1 MWWRGGSRSVKHR
14 KVIGD
19 LKTIR
24 GSRSIWQR
32 EVNVDLQ
39 TRGGSRSVRHE
50 EVNGFDIVKPRLNM
64 SINPFTIGTCC
75 FGTFLCE
82 LYFDWCKG
90 KVNTDIK
97 TQKFHVSFYYRKCKG
112 YHKICTCTG
121 SLNSSLDILTD
132 YVISV
137 AFEL

>member
-64 SINPFTIGTCC
+64 SINLFTIGVPVALEHFCVNCTLI
-75 FGTFLCE
+75 GA
-82 LYFDWCKG
+82 KG
-90 KVNTDIK
+90 
-97 TQKFHVSFYYRKCKG
+97 R
-112 YHKICTCTG
+112 
-121 SLNSSLDILTD
+121 
-132 YVISV
+132 
-137 AFEL
+137 

>member
-50 EVNGFDIVKPRLNM
+50 EVNGFDIVKPRL
-64 SINPFTIGTCC
+64 
-75 FGTFLCE
+75 
-82 LYFDWCKG
+82 
-90 KVNTDIK
+90 
-97 TQKFHVSFYYRKCKG
+97 
-112 YHKICTCTG
+112 KICTCTG

>member
-64 SINPFTIGTCC
+64 SINPFTIGVPVA
-75 FGTFLCE
+75 LE

-97 TQKFHVSFYYRKCKG
+97 TQKFHVSFY
-112 YHKICTCTG
+112 
-121 SLNSSLDILTD
+121 
-132 YVISV
+132 
-137 AFEL
+137 